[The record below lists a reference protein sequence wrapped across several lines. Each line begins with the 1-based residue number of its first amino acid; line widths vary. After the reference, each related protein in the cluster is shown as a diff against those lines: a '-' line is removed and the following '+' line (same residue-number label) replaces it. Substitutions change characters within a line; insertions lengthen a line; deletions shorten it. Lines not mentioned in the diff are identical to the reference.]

1 MLLPPKKAPVVIGP
15 SRVSQKNLEH
25 LYARRS
31 AIDALIQSLEEYE
44 RFRAKRAEDDK
55 LKTA

>member
-1 MLLPPKKAPVVIGP
+1 MLFAKKAHVMIAPV
-15 SRVSQKNLEH
+15 RVSRKNLEH

-31 AIDALIQSLEEYE
+31 AIDALILSLEDYD
-44 RFRAKRAEDDK
+44 RFREKRASVTK